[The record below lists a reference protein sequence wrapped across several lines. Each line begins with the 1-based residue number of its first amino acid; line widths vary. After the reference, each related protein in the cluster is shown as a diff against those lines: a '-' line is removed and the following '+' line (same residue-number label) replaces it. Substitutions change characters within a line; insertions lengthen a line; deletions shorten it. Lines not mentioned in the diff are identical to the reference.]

1 MKALIQSMSSL
12 GFFKAGD
19 LVLDPMRRP
28 HFRLTA
34 KHAGHGWVYL
44 WLETD
49 ESEADV
55 VYVGKAGKTLHE
67 RCGQHVGG
75 FKGGSPT
82 GSAHAV
88 RIRAGMEH
96 GKRYELWSKKAGVVT
111 LFGEPNV
118 SMADVEEKAFI
129 QKFRSAWNKS

>member
-75 FKGGSPT
+75 
-82 GSAHAV
+82 SAHAV
-88 RIRAGMEH
+88 RICAGMEH
-96 GKRYELWSKKAGVVT
+96 GKRYELWSKKADVVT
-111 LFGEPNV
+111 LFGEPNI

-129 QKFRSAWNKS
+129 QKFRPAWNKS